1 MGAVHGRHPME
12 MSVTDLLSFLEND
25 LADFYARIK
34 ILSRFG
40 EAKEV
45 FQRIAEQIRLISA
58 DDRPVGETFDQL
70 VDDEMQHRDA
80 ILEAAQKQGRKS
92 VEGKPA
98 VD

>member
-1 MGAVHGRHPME
+1 MGAVHRRHPME
-12 MSVTDLLSFLEND
+12 TPVTDLVSFLEND

-45 FQRIAEQIRLISA
+45 FQRIAEQVRSLSA
-58 DDRPVGETFDQL
+58 DDRPVAETFDQL
-70 VDDEMQHRDA
+70 VDDETQHRDA
-80 ILEAAQKQGRKS
+80 VLEAAQLQGRKS